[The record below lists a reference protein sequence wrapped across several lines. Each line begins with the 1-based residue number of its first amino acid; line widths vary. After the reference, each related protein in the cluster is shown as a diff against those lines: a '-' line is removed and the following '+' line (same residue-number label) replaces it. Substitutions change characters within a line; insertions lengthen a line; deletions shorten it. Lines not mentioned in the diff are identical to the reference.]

1 MKNQEGNHLKIHVLV
16 LLIKT
21 ILLLRCEGMT
31 NMITKTNESPII
43 ITVGSGF
50 IQPRKYQVSAAS

>member
-43 ITVGSGF
+43 ITVGSG
-50 IQPRKYQVSAAS
+50 IIKPRKYQVSAAS